1 MHKRDQ
7 LSSSRHVSFRVSS
20 INNAMNMQMR
30 ELPKCIPEIGK
41 AKQEAQSLKSQL
53 PNTSGRTFEHL
64 DAECLV
70 HKTALDDVYSVWIN
84 SLRIPVESL
93 ECTAAELTSCT
104 VSDKNCITQQPFEV
118 FLLLHCNEQSSL
130 PNAISLTMKISAS
143 CSKTYKFTGTD
154 KVCLPISTSRPTLIS
169 VKLQQGSNEVNMKNV
184 LVNKN
189 NQTTT
194 KLENENFFVNDSSYI
209 VYSRLSTENETHNLQ
224 FPCYMYHRDADKQQ
238 TDYDLQS
245 LAADLTQ
252 LDKTPLV
259 VPSSSMTL
267 ISRAEAQTQ
276 LAKLE
281 KCRREI
287 LDTLQDCRRSTA
299 MSELGATEETASEVA
314 QSIDWKHSY
323 CVPSDTHIAQVIV
336 LAREMH
342 SILKSTCNMAVF
354 GTWFFQPQLTDTLA
368 KNVQEAVCDLLSMRT
383 KISTQIAGRRRDLQ
397 SVVRVRTS
405 FLMLSAIDDALR
417 SVCGARTRDANLF
430 TADNISCHAYWLG
443 QIKSNNSNSVTLND
457 ECYDEACSVLALCS
471 RVKKSSAVLLPE
483 SNLQLSNLSR
493 SVWQNMHL
501 QGLASADPLV
511 VASVPHFLYKQQKII
526 NYSKHPFLLSLL
538 KHMAPTELQ
547 LESTKLMAILT
558 SADVEH
564 RIITPGT
571 QQTIESMWE
580 LACQK
585 TSKEIENLCSV
596 FDKSL
601 HSLILTAM
609 GESSVPDISFLTE
622 ASTRACITGYNDN
635 ILQELNSAH
644 LLKQLQTLAL

>member
-7 LSSSRHVSFRVSS
+7 LSSPKHVSFRVSS
-20 INNAMNMQMR
+20 INNSMNLQMR
-30 ELPKCIPEIGK
+30 ELPKCTLETGK
-41 AKQEAQSLKSQL
+41 AKQQARSLESQL

-64 DAECLV
+64 HAECLV
-70 HKTALDDVYSVWIN
+70 HKTSLDDVYSMWIN

-93 ECTAAELTSCT
+93 ECSASDLTSCT
-104 VSDKNCITQQPFEV
+104 ASNKNCIPQQPFEV
-118 FLLLHCNEQSSL
+118 LLLLHCNEQSSL
-130 PNAISLTMKISAS
+130 PTAISLTMKISAS
-143 CSKTYKFTGTD
+143 CSKTYEFTGTE
-154 KVCLPISTSRPTLIS
+154 KVCIPISTLRPTLVS
-169 VKLQQGSNEVNMKNV
+169 VKLQQESNVVLQNV
-184 LVNKN
+184 LVNKHN
-189 NQTTT
+189 HTTT
-194 KLENENFFVNDSSYI
+194 KLESENFFVSDSAHI

-224 FPCYMYHRDADKQQ
+224 FPCYMYQRDADKQQ

-252 LDKTPLV
+252 LDNTPLI
-259 VPSSSMTL
+259 VPSSSITL
-267 ISRAEAQTQ
+267 VSRAEAQTQ

-281 KCRREI
+281 KRRRE
-287 LDTLQDCRRSTA
+287 LLNTLQDCRRSTA
-299 MSELGATEETASEVA
+299 MSELGATAETASEVV
-314 QSIDWKHSY
+314 QSVDWKHSY

-342 SILKSTCNMAVF
+342 SILKNTCNMAVF
-354 GTWFFQPQLTDTLA
+354 GTWFFQPQLVDTLA
-368 KNVQEAVCDLLSMRT
+368 KNVQEAVCDLLSTRT
-383 KISTQIAGRRRDLQ
+383 KITTQIAGRRRDLQ

-405 FLMLSAIDDALR
+405 FLVLSAIDDALR
-417 SVCGARTRDANLF
+417 SVCGARTGDTNLF

-443 QIKSNNSNSVTLND
+443 QIKSHKTNSVTLND

-471 RVKKSSAVLLPE
+471 RVKKSSAVLLPACD
-483 SNLQLSNLSR
+483 LQLSNLSR

-511 VASVPHFLYKQQKII
+511 VASAPHFLYKQQKII
-526 NYSKHPFLLSLL
+526 NYSKHPFLLSLH
-538 KHMAPTELQ
+538 KHTQPTELQ
-547 LESTKLMAILT
+547 LQSTKLMAILT

-585 TSKEIENLCSV
+585 NSTEIENLCSV
-596 FDKSL
+596 FDTSL

-622 ASTRACITGYNDN
+622 ASNRACITGYNDN
-635 ILQELNSAH
+635 ILQEYNAAH
-644 LLKQLQTLAL
+644 LSKQLQTLEL